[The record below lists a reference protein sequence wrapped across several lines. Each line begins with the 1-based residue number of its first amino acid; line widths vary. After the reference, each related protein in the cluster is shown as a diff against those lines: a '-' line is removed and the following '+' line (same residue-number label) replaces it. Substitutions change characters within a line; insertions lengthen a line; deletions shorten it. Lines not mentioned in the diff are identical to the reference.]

1 MLRAFLTLLEQPW
14 LLCYPDKKD
23 CPSTEGEN
31 MREIRKVEHIHCAI
45 NLPDGP
51 LNPGFNDIRLVH
63 NALPELSLAQVDTRV
78 TVFDCCLEL
87 PVLVNAITGG
97 NQQVLDINRTLA
109 KAAYSEGF
117 GIAVGSQTGALIDS
131 DLEETFSVVRRENPT
146 GLVIANVGAG
156 VDAKQAL
163 RAIEMVE
170 ANALQVH
177 LNVPQE
183 LAMLEGDRDFR
194 NLMDNIG
201 DILVLSPVPVIV
213 KEVGFGLSLEAAGTL
228 QKLGVSWVDVGG
240 AGGTNF
246 VAIEHKR
253 GQESTV
259 PVDWGIP
266 TAISLAE
273 VLYACPGL
281 QVIASGGVRSPLDTV
296 KALALGASLTGI
308 AGMWLKFVMEKPF
321 EDLIGELSSF
331 KQNLKYLFLLLGA
344 HNVAE
349 LSKTPLVIT
358 GSTGEWLRERGVDTK
373 SWAQRR

>member
-1 MLRAFLTLLEQPW
+1 
-14 LLCYPDKKD
+14 
-23 CPSTEGEN
+23 

-78 TVFDCCLEL
+78 TVFDTRLEL

-97 NQQVLDINRTLA
+97 NQQVLDINRALA
-109 KAAYSEGF
+109 KAAYLEGF

-163 RAIEMVE
+163 RAIKMVE

-194 NLMDNIG
+194 NLVDNVG
-201 DILVLSPVPVIV
+201 DILEMSPVPVIV
-213 KEVGFGLSLEAAGTL
+213 KEVGFGLSLEAARTL
-228 QKLGVSWVDVGG
+228 QRLGVSWVDVGG

-253 GQESTV
+253 GQESPV

-273 VLYACPGL
+273 VIYACPGL
-281 QVIASGGVRSPLDTV
+281 QVIASGGIRSPLDTV
-296 KALALGASLTGI
+296 KALALGASLAGI
-308 AGMWLKFVMEKPF
+308 AGMWLKSLMEKPF
-321 EDLIGELSSF
+321 EDLIGELRSF

-344 HNVAE
+344 QNVAE
-349 LSKTPLVIT
+349 LSKTPLVIA
-358 GSTGEWLRERGVDTK
+358 GPTGEWLRERGVDTK
-373 SWAQRR
+373 SWAQKR